1 MNPFGKND
9 FARGAGMGAALACLL
24 FACGAQG
31 ATNLLTVGFAEYSI
45 DGKRLSVAD
54 VSNPKQPLAVCHYDF
69 GEFLPTGLAVTNGVL
84 EVSGDVGAVLF
95 DVSDI
100 FAPVISSVCSTN
112 GNLLAARP
120 NVVVAG
126 GFAVFSRPCGDGTNG
141 WEIVTAALPEGTG
154 VPSDGELAGTAGI
167 SRLGVGRPCR
177 LACGPSAD
185 SLIGCDGSEAF
196 TLRIS
201 AGGGIFAEAPFFVST
216 NEAAGP
222 VSAVYDPR
230 GLILLAC
237 RTDGVRIFAFDGD
250 SPPVQVTR
258 CVTAGEARD
267 VALLPGGFAVA
278 LGVSGV
284 ALYDLNPA
292 GLVSKRGQWP
302 LPAGSASAV
311 FASDGMILA
320 ACEEVP
326 VAYVAT
332 NGVALH
338 TAPRTEHPAIS
349 RMRLRLGA
357 APTAPEVPRPVADL
371 LKMRGRISA
380 SGDLASCGILPNGGI
395 IALDEK
401 FHPVFVGRAGE

>member
-1 MNPFGKND
+1 MNPLGKHD

-24 FACGAQG
+24 FACGALG
-31 ATNLLTVGFAEYSI
+31 ATNLLTVGFAEYSL
-45 DGKRLSVAD
+45 DGKRMSVAD

-69 GEFLPTGLAVTNGVL
+69 GEFLPTGLEVTNGVL
-84 EVSGDVGAVLF
+84 EVSGDAGAVRF

-100 FAPVISSVCSTN
+100 FAPVVSSVCSTN

-120 NVVVAG
+120 NIVAAG
-126 GFAVFSRPCGDGTNG
+126 GFAVFSRPCDGGTNG
-141 WEIVTAALPEGTG
+141 WEIVTAALPEGIGATSAG
-154 VPSDGELAGTAGI
+154 ESDGTAEI

-177 LACGPSAD
+177 LAGGPSAD
-185 SLIGCDGSEAF
+185 SLICCDGNEAF

-258 CVTAGEARD
+258 CVTSGEARD
-267 VALLPGGFAVA
+267 VALLPGGFAAA

-292 GLVSKRGQWP
+292 GLVNKRRQWP
-302 LPAGSASAV
+302 LPAGSATAV

-357 APTAPEVPRPVADL
+357 APTAPDVPRPVADL

-395 IALDEK
+395 IALDGK